1 MALLLWLYAHIDECG
16 IHTHEL
22 GRLGFLVVSSSSE
35 RAPCEELGP
44 PQIWALGRSW
54 VQTGRRGCPEVDIYA
69 AEYDSLFV
77 NIQYFLTLN
86 RQHLDLIGRQ
96 RLVLALLEFA
106 QFIVLRLA
114 QVVVVSAQ
122 VVAHAHDRHHARAV
136 ARDTRV

>member
-22 GRLGFLVVSSSSE
+22 GTSAVLELGKSTVC
-35 RAPCEELGP
+35 ACEELGP

-54 VQTGRRGCPEVDIYA
+54 VQTGRRGCPEVDIFA